1 MRTGTRNCSSIN
13 RCFIIFNDKYMLKHI
28 YMLQNTS
35 HVTEYI
41 TCYRRR
47 YGQPD
52 HKPKSHVSGT
62 SICVKVAQSCPTLC
76 DPMNYTACH
85 APLSMEFSRPEYWI
99 GLPFP
104 SPGIFPIQ
112 GLNPGHPHCRW
123 ILNHLSHQGSNHT
136 INNVA
141 CQYTY

>member
-1 MRTGTRNCSSIN
+1 
-13 RCFIIFNDKYMLKHI
+13 
-28 YMLQNTS
+28 MLQNTS

-76 DPMNYTACH
+76 DPMDYIACQ
-85 APLSMEFSRPEYWI
+85 APLSMGILQERILEWVAMPSSRGHFESLPELTAAFS
-99 GLPFP
+99 
-104 SPGIFPIQ
+104 
-112 GLNPGHPHCRW
+112 
-123 ILNHLSHQGSNHT
+123 
-136 INNVA
+136 
-141 CQYTY
+141 